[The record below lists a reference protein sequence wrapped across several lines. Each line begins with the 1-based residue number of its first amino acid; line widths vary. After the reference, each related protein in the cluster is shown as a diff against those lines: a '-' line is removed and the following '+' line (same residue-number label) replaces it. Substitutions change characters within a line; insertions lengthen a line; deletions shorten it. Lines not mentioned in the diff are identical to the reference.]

1 MVTARID
8 LKGLNNE
15 LTGFKTAFDKW
26 AQTVVS
32 DADLQKDRHHNQ
44 LRELQSKY
52 FRIKI
57 SFVSLAGLPCNDLSD
72 RVAWP
77 FVFLCRRDS
86 KSLPSSTRA

>member
-26 AQTVVS
+26 AQNVVS

-52 FRIKI
+52 FGSESRLL
-57 SFVSLAGLPCNDLSD
+57 VSL
-72 RVAWP
+72 
-77 FVFLCRRDS
+77 
-86 KSLPSSTRA
+86 